1 MRNQIT
7 IILLFIFLAL
17 IIFASVHGIEI
28 GGFKVLSVQQLLQKN
43 EDLNGK
49 IATASTLT
57 TIDYEQS
64 KATLEETYEKQQI
77 EKQKY
82 EELMGL
88 TDSKSKQVF
97 ETKQY
102 DVGYLWKVIG
112 KNATKRNL
120 KIGMNVQKTTGQ
132 NLYDL
137 NFSVSG
143 QYPNT
148 IQFITDIENNSD
160 LNFRIYNFKMTGSG
174 DAVSSTFSVKGINI
188 DPDTTIGGA
197 TASTNNMNQAED
209 IDNGME

>member
-28 GGFKVLSVQQLLQKN
+28 GSFKVLSVQQLLQKN

-49 IATASTLT
+49 IATASDLT

-64 KATLEETYEKQQI
+64 KATLEQTYEKQQI

-88 TDSKSKQVF
+88 TDSNSKQVF

-188 DPDTTIGGA
+188 DPKTTIGG
-197 TASTNNMNQAED
+197 TTSTTNNINNAED

>member
-7 IILLFIFLAL
+7 ILILFIFLAL
-17 IIFASVHGIEI
+17 IIFTSVHGIEI
-28 GGFKVLSVQQLLQKN
+28 GSFKILSVQQLLQKN

-49 IATASTLT
+49 IATASDLT

-64 KATLEETYEKQQI
+64 KATLEQTYEKQQI

-82 EELMGL
+82 EELIGL
-88 TDSKSKQVF
+88 TEEDSKQIY

-112 KNATKRNL
+112 KYATTRNL

-137 NFSVSG
+137 NFSISG

-174 DAVSSTFSVKGINI
+174 DAVSSTFSVKGISI
-188 DPDTTIGGA
+188 DPDTTIGGTKA
-197 TASTNNMNQAED
+197 TSTTNNLDEEN
-209 IDNGME
+209 NGIE

>member
-7 IILLFIFLAL
+7 ILILFIFLAL
-17 IIFASVHGIEI
+17 IIFVSVQGIEI
-28 GGFKVLSVQQLLQKN
+28 GSFKILSVQQLLQKN
-43 EDLNGK
+43 EDLNSK
-49 IATASTLT
+49 IATASDLT
-57 TIDYEQS
+57 TISYEQS
-64 KATLEETYEKQQI
+64 KATLEQTYEKQQI

-88 TDSKSKQVF
+88 TDSKSKQIF

-188 DPDTTIGGA
+188 DPDTTIGA
-197 TASTNNMNQAED
+197 TTSSNNMNVAED